1 MKKAVLKWILRR
13 IMNNAEHGAGMPSD
27 HGTYE
32 AAVPEKLIKRE
43 AKSN

>member
-32 AAVPEKLIKRE
+32 APVPKKLILKE
-43 AKSN
+43 TKK

>member
-1 MKKAVLKWILRR
+1 MKKKTMEAILRR
-13 IMNNAEHGAGMPSD
+13 IRKNAERGAGRPSD
-27 HGTYE
+27 RGMYE